1 VHRET
6 GPKAR
11 LLKDYRRVYDAQ
23 PTFSNIFFMP
33 WSFQLSFEVLI
44 FSCMM

>member
-1 VHRET
+1 MEGVSLVHRET

-33 WSFQLSFEVLI
+33 RVSSTI
-44 FSCMM
+44 FL